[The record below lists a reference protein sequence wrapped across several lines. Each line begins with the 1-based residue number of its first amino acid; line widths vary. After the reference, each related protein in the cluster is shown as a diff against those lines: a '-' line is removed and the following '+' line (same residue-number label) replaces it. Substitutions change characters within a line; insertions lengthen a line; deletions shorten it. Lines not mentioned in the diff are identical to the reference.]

1 MEARMD
7 EVFTSCG
14 VEDQAIAECVYIVEE
29 AVLQPAIRIVPVPA
43 FRPEGER
50 DSSNLQPMDQRPG
63 NPVLHVKKQYY
74 RRRPQ
79 ITNHFAILHEIEWQ
93 LLQAKL
99 DRFLIVSAKSVRKD

>member
-1 MEARMD
+1 VD

-29 AVLQPAIRIVPVPA
+29 AVLQQAIRIVPVPA

-50 DSSNLQPMDQRPG
+50 DSSKLQPMDQRPG

-79 ITNHFAILHEIEWQ
+79 ITDQSAILQEIEWQ
-93 LLQAKL
+93 LLKTKL
-99 DRFLIVSAKSVRKD
+99 NGFLIVSAKPIRND